1 MFYFLQRLEVMTKE
15 EIGKQNEAANGTK
28 PVLSAVKFQFLYRKK
43 RNNEFSEFTSIKKT
57 LREAMDDFLTKKQR
71 LYDIDEEVKVTY
83 EDGSEDFIQIDVRQ
97 DWDLRWYFVFE
108 NQMICGNG
116 YICQFNGI

>member
-1 MFYFLQRLEVMTKE
+1 
-15 EIGKQNEAANGTK
+15 EISRADSKTM
-28 PVLSAVKFQFLYRKK
+28 LSAVKYQFLYQKK
-43 RNNEFSEFTSIKKT
+43 RNNDFLQEFTSIKKT

-97 DWDLRWYFVFE
+97 DWDLSWYFVFE
-108 NQMICGNG
+108 NQMICENR
-116 YICQFNGI
+116 YVCKLNCR

>member
-1 MFYFLQRLEVMTKE
+1 MNKDLKQRSGVKS
-15 EIGKQNEAANGTK
+15 EISPADGKPK
-28 PVLSAVKFQFLYRKK
+28 LSAVNFQFLYRKK
-43 RNNEFSEFTSIKKT
+43 RNNEFSQEFTSIKKT

-83 EDGSEDFIQIDVRQ
+83 EDGSEDFIQIDARQ
-97 DWDLRWYFVFE
+97 DWDLSWYFVLE

-116 YICQFNGI
+116 YVCQFNGR